1 MRQQVLSSTRLT
13 NVLRAK
19 DESDAGDLQKHR
31 PLFTLKRSGTRERCL
46 RETWQMYSARQ
57 DAEDSGLIER
67 SAPLWRP
74 SAERIAQ
81 AELTKFSDFVV
92 ERFPESDLP
101 TYEALHQWSITN
113 TTDFWRCIWDYSGV
127 IASRD
132 SDVVVR
138 DLQKMPG
145 ASWFPD
151 ARLNFAENL
160 LRRRGDQ
167 TAIISL
173 LENGERTETSF
184 DALYKQVAAIAAA
197 LKVRGVVPGD
207 RVAGFMPNVTETVV
221 AMLAATSLGA
231 VWTSCSPDFG
241 FQGVMDRFG
250 QVKPKVLFAANGYYY
265 NGKAHDSLQKVR
277 QIAEEIDSLE
287 HVVVVE
293 VVVEGAVEGG
303 VEAVL
308 ESAEQATVTGGIA
321 DIKGAALFSDW
332 AHEQAEVTQ
341 IEFAQ
346 LPFDHPLYIM
356 YSSGTTGVPKCIVH
370 GAGGTLVQHLKEHR
384 LHCDIGPEDTLFYFT
399 TCGWMMW
406 NWLAS
411 GLACGATL
419 VLYDG
424 SPFADEGRVLLDA
437 IDRERI
443 TVFGTSAK
451 FISGIE
457 KAGLKPRLTHDLSS
471 LKTVL
476 STGSPLSHESFQYVY
491 RDFNDDVLLA
501 SIAGGTDII
510 SCFVGGCPTRPVYTG
525 QIQCRAL
532 GMAVEFWD
540 ETGVSLTKGKGEL
553 VCKTPFPSMPI
564 GFWSDEDGGKYH
576 RAYFAQFD
584 NVWCHGDYGELTA
597 EDGAIIHGRSDAVL
611 NPGGVR
617 IGTAEIYR
625 QVEKLESIVESIVIG
640 QDWQDD
646 VRVVLFVVLREGETL
661 DEQLAQAVRTTIREN
676 ATPRHVPAKI
686 IQVPEIPRTL
696 SGKIVELAVRE
707 LVHGRPVN
715 NVDALANPVALEHF
729 ADLTELKF

>member
-1 MRQQVLSSTRLT
+1 MRSVRQG
-13 NVLRAK
+13 AK
-19 DESDAGDLQKHR
+19 G
-31 PLFTLKRSGTRERCL
+31 SGVI
-46 RETWQMYSARQ
+46 Q
-57 DAEDSGLIER
+57 R

-81 AELTKFSDFVV
+81 AELTKFSAFIA
-92 ERFPESDLP
+92 ERLPETDVS
-101 TYEALHQWSITN
+101 TYEALHQWSITS
-113 TTDFWRCIWDYSGV
+113 TTDFWRCIWDYSDV
-127 IASRD
+127 IASHE
-132 SDVVVR
+132 SDEVVC
-138 DLQKMPG
+138 DLDKMPG

-160 LRRRGDQ
+160 LRRRGDH

-173 LENGERTETSF
+173 LENGARSETSF
-184 DALYKQVAAIAAA
+184 DDLYEQVAAIAAA
-197 LKVRGVVPGD
+197 LKARGVEPGD

-265 NGKAHDSLQKVR
+265 NGKAHDSLDKVR

-287 HVVVVE
+287 QVVIVE
-293 VVVEGAVEGG
+293 IVEQASDTAGDGG
-303 VEAVL
+303 VE
-308 ESAEQATVTGGIA
+308 GH
-321 DIKGAALFSDW
+321 IKGRLKDHINSAALFSDLQR
-332 AHEQAEVTQ
+332 EQAEVTE
-341 IEFAQ
+341 IAFAQ

-370 GAGGTLVQHLKEHR
+370 GAGGTLIQHLKEHR

-406 NWLAS
+406 NWLVS
-411 GLACGATL
+411 GLASGATL

-457 KAGLKPRLTHDLSS
+457 KAGLKPRESHDLSS
-471 LKTVL
+471 LKSIL
-476 STGSPLSHESFQYVY
+476 STGSPLSHESFEYVY
-491 RDFNDDVLLA
+491 RDFKTDVLLA

-540 ETGVSLTKGKGEL
+540 EAGAPLQKGKGEL
-553 VCKTPFPSMPI
+553 VCKTAFPSMPI
-564 GFWSDEDGGKYH
+564 GFWNDEDGGKYH

-584 NVWCHGDYGELTA
+584 NVWCHGDYGELTT

-625 QVEKLESIVESIVIG
+625 QVEKLDEIVESIVIG
-640 QDWQDD
+640 QDWEDD
-646 VRVVLFVVLREGETL
+646 VRVVLFVVLREGEVL
-661 DEQLAQAVRTTIREN
+661 NDELAQSVRSTIRQN

-707 LVHGRPVN
+707 VVHGRPVN
-715 NVDALANPVALEHF
+715 NVDALANPEALEHF
-729 ADLTELKF
+729 ADLAELTR

>member
-1 MRQQVLSSTRLT
+1 L
-13 NVLRAK
+13 
-19 DESDAGDLQKHR
+19 
-31 PLFTLKRSGTRERCL
+31 
-46 RETWQMYSARQ
+46 ARQ
-57 DAEDSGLIER
+57 DAEGSGLIEC

-81 AELTKFSDFVV
+81 AELTKFSDFVA
-92 ERFPESDLP
+92 ERFPEIDLP

-167 TAIISL
+167 TAIVSL
-173 LENGERTETSF
+173 LENGVRTETSF
-184 DALYKQVAAIAAA
+184 DALYQQVAAIAAA
-197 LKVRGVVPGD
+197 LTARGVEPGD

-287 HVVVVE
+287 HVVIAE
-293 VVVEGAVEGG
+293 IIESAPHTSGMGG
-303 VEAVL
+303 VEA
-308 ESAEQATVTGGIA
+308 
-321 DIKGAALFSDW
+321 DIRDRINSAALFSEW
-332 AHEQAEVTQ
+332 QREQADVSE
-341 IEFAQ
+341 IAFAQ

-370 GAGGTLVQHLKEHR
+370 GAGGTLIQHLKEHR
-384 LHCDIGPEDTLFYFT
+384 LHCDIGSEDTLFYFT

-406 NWLAS
+406 NWLVS
-411 GLACGATL
+411 GLASGATL

-424 SPFADEGRVLLDA
+424 SPLADDGRVLLDA

-443 TVFGTSAK
+443 TVFGASAK

-457 KAGLKPRLTHDLSS
+457 KAGLKPRESNDLSS
-471 LKTVL
+471 LKSIL
-476 STGSPLSHESFQYVY
+476 STGSPLSHESFEYVY
-491 RDFNDDVLLA
+491 RDFKTDVLLA

-510 SCFVGGCPTRPVYTG
+510 SCFVGGCPTRPVFTG

-540 ETGVSLTKGKGEL
+540 EIGESLQSGKGEL
-553 VCKTPFPSMPI
+553 VCRKAFPSMPI
-564 GFWSDEDGGKYH
+564 GFWNDDDGGKYH

-584 NVWCHGDYGELTA
+584 NVWCHGDYGELTP

-625 QVEKLESIVESIVIG
+625 QVEKLEGIVESIVIG
-640 QDWQDD
+640 QDWDDD
-646 VRVVLFVVLREGETL
+646 VRVVLFVVLREAETL
-661 DEQLAQAVRTTIREN
+661 DEELAQAVRVTIREN

-707 LVHGRPVN
+707 VVHGRPVN
-715 NVDALANPVALEHF
+715 NVDALANPEALEHF

>member
-1 MRQQVLSSTRLT
+1 MRSV
-13 NVLRAK
+13 
-19 DESDAGDLQKHR
+19 
-31 PLFTLKRSGTRERCL
+31 
-46 RETWQMYSARQ
+46 RQ
-57 DAEDSGLIER
+57 GAEGRGVIER

-81 AELTKFSDFVV
+81 AELTKFSGFVA
-92 ERFPESDLP
+92 ERFPKIDVS
-101 TYEALHQWSITN
+101 TYEALHQWSITS
-113 TTDFWRCIWDYSGV
+113 TTDFWRCIWDYSDV
-127 IASRD
+127 IASHE
-132 SDVVVR
+132 SDEVVR
-138 DLQKMPG
+138 DLDKMPG

-160 LRRRGDQ
+160 LRRRGDH

-173 LENGERTETSF
+173 LENGTRSETSF
-184 DALYKQVAAIAAA
+184 DELYGQVAAIAAA
-197 LKVRGVVPGD
+197 LKARGVEPGD

-265 NGKAHDSLQKVR
+265 NGKAHDSLDKVR
-277 QIAEEIDSLE
+277 QIAQEIDSLE
-287 HVVVVE
+287 HVVIVE
-293 VVVEGAVEGG
+293 II
-303 VEAVL
+303 
-308 ESAEQATVTGGIA
+308 EQAPDIAEIGGTGGYV
-321 DIKGAALFSDW
+321 KGAALFSDLQR
-332 AHEQAEVTQ
+332 EQAHVTE
-341 IEFAQ
+341 IAFEQ

-370 GAGGTLVQHLKEHR
+370 GAGGTLIQHLKEHR

-406 NWLAS
+406 NWLVS
-411 GLACGATL
+411 GLASGATL

-457 KAGLKPRLTHDLSS
+457 KAGLKPRESHDLSS
-471 LKTVL
+471 LKSIL
-476 STGSPLSHESFQYVY
+476 STGSPLSHESFEYVY
-491 RDFNDDVLLA
+491 RDFKTDVLLA

-540 ETGVSLTKGKGEL
+540 EAGAPLQSGKGEL
-553 VCKTPFPSMPI
+553 VCKTAFPSMPI
-564 GFWSDEDGGKYH
+564 GFWNDDDGGKYH

-584 NVWCHGDYGELTA
+584 NVWCHGDYGELTT

-625 QVEKLESIVESIVIG
+625 QVEKLDVIVESIVIG
-640 QDWQDD
+640 QDWEDD
-646 VRVVLFVVLREGETL
+646 VRVVLFVVLREGEVL
-661 DEQLAQAVRTTIREN
+661 DDELAQSVRTTIRQN

-707 LVHGRPVN
+707 VVHGRPVN
-715 NVDALANPVALEHF
+715 NVDALANPEALEHF
-729 ADLTELKF
+729 ADLAELTH

>member
-1 MRQQVLSSTRLT
+1 MIDTPRDGSSKGS
-13 NVLRAK
+13 VI
-19 DESDAGDLQKHR
+19 ES
-31 PLFTLKRSGTRERCL
+31 P
-46 RETWQMYSARQ
+46 
-57 DAEDSGLIER
+57 
-67 SAPLWRP
+67 APLWRP
-74 SAERIAQ
+74 SQDRIERS
-81 AELTKFSDFVV
+81 ELTAFCAVV
-92 ERFPESDLP
+92 NKRFPKVDVS
-101 TYEALHQWSITN
+101 TYEALHHWSITA
-113 TTDFWRCIWDYSGV
+113 TDDFWGCIWDYCKV
-127 IASRD
+127 IASES

-138 DLQKMPG
+138 DADKMPG

-151 ARLNFAENL
+151 TRLNFAENL
-160 LRRRGDQ
+160 LRRRGDA
-167 TAIISL
+167 TALVSL
-173 LENGERTETSF
+173 LENGTRSETTF
-184 DALYKQVAAIAAA
+184 DELYIQVAAIAAA
-197 LKVRGVVPGD
+197 LKACGIEPGD
-207 RVAGFMPNVTETVV
+207 RVAGFMPNITETVV

-250 QVKPKVLFAANGYYY
+250 QVKPKVLFAADGYYY
-265 NGKAHDSLQKVR
+265 NGKAHDSLEKVR

-287 HVVVVE
+287 QVVIVE
-293 VVVEGAVEGG
+293 VVENAPNIAGIEHIEGAV
-303 VEAVL
+303 
-308 ESAEQATVTGGIA
+308 
-321 DIKGAALFSDW
+321 LFSDW
-332 AHEQAEVTQ
+332 QREQAGVTD
-341 IEFAQ
+341 IAFEQ

-370 GAGGTLVQHLKEHR
+370 GAGGTLVQHLKEHQ
-384 LHCDIGPEDTLFYFT
+384 LHCDVGPEDTLFYFT

-406 NWLAS
+406 NWLVS
-411 GLACGATL
+411 GLASGATL
-419 VLYDG
+419 ILYDG
-424 SPFADEGRVLLDA
+424 SPFADEGKVLLDA

-457 KAGLKPRLTHDLSS
+457 KAGLKPRESHDLSS
-471 LKTVL
+471 LSTIL
-476 STGSPLSHESFQYVY
+476 STGSPLSHESFEYVY
-491 RDFNDDVLLA
+491 RDVKDDVLLA

-540 ETGVSLTKGKGEL
+540 ETGMPLKSGKGEL
-553 VCKTPFPSMPI
+553 VCKQSFPSMPI
-564 GFWSDEDGGKYH
+564 GFWNDDDGGKYH

-584 NVWCHGDYGELTA
+584 NVWCHGDYGELTS

-625 QVEKLESIVESIVIG
+625 QVEKLDAIVESIVIG
-640 QDWQDD
+640 QDWEDD
-646 VRVVLFVVLREGETL
+646 VRVVLFVVLREGEVL
-661 DEQLAQAVRTTIREN
+661 DERLAQAVRSTIRQN

-707 LVHGRPVN
+707 VVHGRPVN
-715 NVDALANPVALEHF
+715 NVDALANPEALAHF
-729 ADLTELKF
+729 ANLAALKH

>member
-1 MRQQVLSSTRLT
+1 MTATSRDASSEGGVT
-13 NVLRAK
+13 
-19 DESDAGDLQKHR
+19 ES
-31 PLFTLKRSGTRERCL
+31 PP
-46 RETWQMYSARQ
+46 
-57 DAEDSGLIER
+57 
-67 SAPLWRP
+67 PLWRP
-74 SAERIAQ
+74 GQDRVARSA
-81 AELTKFSDFVV
+81 LTAFHAFVSK
-92 ERFPESDLP
+92 RFPEIDVS
-101 TYEALHQWSITN
+101 TYEALHHWSITA
-113 TTDFWRCIWDYSGV
+113 TDDFWRCIWDYCEV
-127 IASRD
+127 IASEP

-138 DLQKMPG
+138 DADKMPG

-160 LRRRGDQ
+160 LRRRGDA
-167 TAIISL
+167 TALVSL
-173 LENGERTETSF
+173 LENGTRKETTF
-184 DALYKQVAAIAAA
+184 DELYAQVAAIGAA
-197 LKVRGVVPGD
+197 LKARGIEPGD

-250 QVKPKVLFAANGYYY
+250 QVNPKVLFAADGYYY
-265 NGKAHDSLQKVR
+265 SGKAHDSLEKVR

-287 HVVVVE
+287 QVVIVE
-293 VVVEGAVEGG
+293 VVERAPNI
-303 VEAVL
+303 A
-308 ESAEQATVTGGIA
+308 GIEV
-321 DIKGAALFSDW
+321 IKGAVLFSDW
-332 AHEQAEVTQ
+332 QREQSGVNDIAFE
-341 IEFAQ
+341 Q

-370 GAGGTLVQHLKEHR
+370 GAGGTLIQHLKEHQ

-406 NWLAS
+406 NWLVS
-411 GLACGATL
+411 GLASGATL

-424 SPFADEGRVLLDA
+424 SPFADDGKVLLDA

-457 KAGLKPRLTHDLSS
+457 KEGLKPLESHDLSS
-471 LKTVL
+471 LNTIL
-476 STGSPLSHESFQYVY
+476 STGSTLSHESFEYVY
-491 RDFNDDVLLA
+491 RDVKEDVLLA

-510 SCFVGGCPTRPVYTG
+510 SCFVGGCPTRAVYTG

-532 GMAVEFWD
+532 GMAVEFRD
-540 ETGVSLTKGKGEL
+540 ETGASLESGKGEL
-553 VCKTPFPSMPI
+553 VCRQSFPSMPI
-564 GFWSDEDGGKYH
+564 GFWNDDDGGKYH

-584 NVWCHGDYGELTA
+584 NVWCHGDYGELTPQ
-597 EDGAIIHGRSDAVL
+597 DGAIIHGRSDAVL

-625 QVEKLESIVESIVIG
+625 QVEKLDAIVESIVVG
-640 QDWQDD
+640 QDWEDD
-646 VRVVLFVVLREGETL
+646 VRVVLFVVLREGELL
-661 DEQLAQAVRTTIREN
+661 DEHLRQAVRSTIRQN

-707 LVHGRPVN
+707 VVHGRPVN
-715 NVDALANPVALEHF
+715 NVDALANPEALQHF
-729 ADLTELKF
+729 ADLAALTQ

>member
-1 MRQQVLSSTRLT
+1 MTDTSL
-13 NVLRAK
+13 
-19 DESDAGDLQKHR
+19 DAPSKGGVA
-31 PLFTLKRSGTRERCL
+31 PSPP
-46 RETWQMYSARQ
+46 
-57 DAEDSGLIER
+57 
-67 SAPLWRP
+67 PLWRP
-74 SAERIAQ
+74 SQDRIARS
-81 AELTKFSDFVV
+81 ALTAFSALVK
-92 ERFPESDLP
+92 ERFSRTDVS
-101 TYEALHQWSITN
+101 TYEALHHWSITA
-113 TTDFWRCIWDYSGV
+113 TDDFWRCIWDHCEV
-127 IASRD
+127 IASEP

-138 DLQKMPG
+138 DADKMPG

-160 LRRRGDQ
+160 LRRRGNA
-167 TAIISL
+167 TALVSL
-173 LENGERTETSF
+173 LENGTRKETTF
-184 DALYKQVAAIAAA
+184 DELYAQVAAIAAA
-197 LKVRGVVPGD
+197 LKARGVEPGD

-250 QVKPKVLFAANGYYY
+250 QVKPKVLFAADGYYY
-265 NGKAHDSLQKVR
+265 NGKAHDSREKVR

-287 HVVVVE
+287 QVVFVE
-293 VVVEGAVEGG
+293 VVEKAPNIAGIEGIEGI
-303 VEAVL
+303 
-308 ESAEQATVTGGIA
+308 ESAV
-321 DIKGAALFSDW
+321 LFSDW
-332 AHEQAEVTQ
+332 LHEQAGVTD
-341 IEFAQ
+341 IEFEQ

-370 GAGGTLVQHLKEHR
+370 GAGGTLIQHLKEHQ

-406 NWLAS
+406 NWLVS
-411 GLACGATL
+411 GLASGATL
-419 VLYDG
+419 ILYDG
-424 SPFADEGRVLLDA
+424 SPFANDGKVLLDA
-437 IDRERI
+437 IDREGI

-457 KAGLKPRLTHDLSS
+457 KAGLNPRESHDLSS
-471 LKTVL
+471 LETIL
-476 STGSPLSHESFQYVY
+476 STGSPLSHESFEYVY
-491 RDFNDDVLLA
+491 RDVKSDVLLA

-540 ETGVSLTKGKGEL
+540 ETGAPLASGKGEL
-553 VCKTPFPSMPI
+553 VCKLSFPSMPI
-564 GFWSDEDGGKYH
+564 GFWSDDDGGKYH
-576 RAYFAQFD
+576 RAYFAQFE
-584 NVWCHGDYGELTA
+584 NVWCHGDYGELTL

-625 QVEKLESIVESIVIG
+625 QVEKLDAIVESIVVG
-640 QDWQDD
+640 QDWEGD
-646 VRVVLFVVLREGETL
+646 VRVVLFVVLREGEAL
-661 DEQLAQAVRTTIREN
+661 DDSLEQAVRSTIRQN

-707 LVHGRPVN
+707 VVHGRPVN
-715 NVDALANPVALEHF
+715 NVDALANPGALQHF
-729 ADLTELKF
+729 ASLAELMY

>member
-1 MRQQVLSSTRLT
+1 L
-13 NVLRAK
+13 
-19 DESDAGDLQKHR
+19 
-31 PLFTLKRSGTRERCL
+31 
-46 RETWQMYSARQ
+46 ARQ
-57 DAEDSGLIER
+57 DAEDSGLIEC

-81 AELTKFSDFVV
+81 AELTKFSDFVA
-92 ERFPESDLP
+92 ERFPEIDLP

-167 TAIISL
+167 TAIVSL
-173 LENGERTETSF
+173 LENGVRTETSF
-184 DALYKQVAAIAAA
+184 DALYQQVAAIAAA
-197 LKVRGVVPGD
+197 LKARGVEPGD
-207 RVAGFMPNVTETVV
+207 RVAGFMPNVTETAV

-277 QIAEEIDSLE
+277 QIAQEIDSLE
-287 HVVVVE
+287 HVVIVE
-293 VVVEGAVEGG
+293 IIESAPDTSGMGG
-303 VEAVL
+303 VEA
-308 ESAEQATVTGGIA
+308 
-321 DIKGAALFSDW
+321 DIRDRINSAALFSEW
-332 AHEQAEVTQ
+332 QREQADVSE
-341 IEFAQ
+341 IAFAQ

-370 GAGGTLVQHLKEHR
+370 GAGGTLIQHLKEHR
-384 LHCDIGPEDTLFYFT
+384 LHCDIGSEDTLFYFT

-406 NWLAS
+406 NWLVS
-411 GLACGATL
+411 GLASGATL

-424 SPFADEGRVLLDA
+424 SPLADDGRVLLDA

-457 KAGLKPRLTHDLSS
+457 KAGLKPRESNDLSS
-471 LKTVL
+471 LKSIS
-476 STGSPLSHESFQYVY
+476 STGSPLSHESFEYVY
-491 RDFNDDVLLA
+491 RDFNQDVLLA

-532 GMAVEFWD
+532 AMAVEFWD
-540 ETGVSLTKGKGEL
+540 EAGAPLIKGKGEL

-564 GFWSDEDGGKYH
+564 GFWNDDGGGKYH

-646 VRVVLFVVLREGETL
+646 VRVVLFVVLRDGEDARRGTGPGSASH
-661 DEQLAQAVRTTIREN
+661 DSRE
-676 ATPRHVPAKI
+676 RHASPCASKDYPSPGNSSNVEWQDCRARGARSS
-686 IQVPEIPRTL
+686 PRT
-696 SGKIVELAVRE
+696 SGQ
-707 LVHGRPVN
+707 
-715 NVDALANPVALEHF
+715 
-729 ADLTELKF
+729 